1 MVVAEHNVD
10 GGFGV
15 LYLALGRSYAAMAL
29 TSAMTL
35 RITNPSV
42 PFTILT
48 DVPLD
53 PDAIPWFGQEDRVVD
68 VASAGERS
76 ALARKP
82 SVYGHARHE
91 RTLFVDADTIVL
103 GDLDLINH
111 TLLRFDVIARPYFE
125 RGGGRYAVR
134 PLLDTGLVIGDAV
147 SCNTGVIGFR
157 RGEHVREFFATWS
170 SKIDEIGIDNDQPP
184 FVPALYASPRVRF
197 FPMPRRFNEGAPS
210 ALETDDI
217 AILHYK
223 RRGDRNT
230 RRLVED
236 VGVRLFGDSE
246 ELRSAVRNAL
256 RPGRSKRR
264 QVAYLRSR
272 NQDLIGRSIV
282 TPVLKRARLR
292 GWI

>member
-1 MVVAEHNVD
+1 MTTECD
-10 GGFGV
+10 GGVGFGV
-15 LYLALGRSYAAMAL
+15 LYLALGQTYSAMAL

-35 RITNPSV
+35 RITNPAV

-53 PDAIPWFGQEDRVVD
+53 PSAIPWFGPEDHGVD
-68 VASAGERS
+68 VASAGGRS
-76 ALARKP
+76 ALVRKP

-91 RTLFVDADTIVL
+91 RTLLIDADTIVL
-103 GDLDLINH
+103 GNLGVIDH
-111 TLLRFDVIARPYFE
+111 TLRRFDVIARPYLE
-125 RGGGRYAVR
+125 RGGGRYATR
-134 PLLDTGLVIGDAV
+134 PLHDTGLMIGDAV

-157 RGEHVREFFATWS
+157 RGDHVREFFATWS
-170 SKIDEIGIDNDQPP
+170 STIDAIGIDNDQPP
-184 FVPALYASPRVRF
+184 FVPALYASPLIRF

-223 RRGDRNT
+223 RRGDRTT

-236 VGVRLFGDSE
+236 VGVRLFGDSD
-246 ELRSAVRNAL
+246 ELRSAVRDAL

-272 NQDLIGRSIV
+272 NQDLTRCSIV
-282 TPVLKRARLR
+282 TPVVETARSR